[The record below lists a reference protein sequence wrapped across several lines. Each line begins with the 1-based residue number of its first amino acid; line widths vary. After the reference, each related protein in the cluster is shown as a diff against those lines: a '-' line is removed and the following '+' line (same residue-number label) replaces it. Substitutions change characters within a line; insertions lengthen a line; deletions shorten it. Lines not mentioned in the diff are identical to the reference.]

1 MAIFRIQS
9 LINCFTGC
17 LPLLYLVLLNAFLTV
32 VAEGVGNETC
42 CFLLFMV
49 CQGLVVPQGGGQI
62 KKMREMICDH
72 VMRPHFSFFRFG
84 QIGQDFKI
92 YFHNFPNFGEILKI
106 PKFRKLKMISEFQ
119 IFRNLRLC
127 CVLVWCGV

>member
-1 MAIFRIQS
+1 
-9 LINCFTGC
+9 
-17 LPLLYLVLLNAFLTV
+17 
-32 VAEGVGNETC
+32 
-42 CFLLFMV
+42 MV

-127 CVLVWCGV
+127 CVLVWCGVVFDVVVWISLKSDFHSDFKIGLAI